1 MCHWPERLVSLD
13 LPTHGAKKI
22 DPREGKTLKL
32 EKKTKRE
39 LTKSERMMVIQVK
52 GSPESGRVNVEI
64 SHAAE
69 KDRHQ
74 KRSFTQASGLTS

>member
-13 LPTHGAKKI
+13 LPAHGAKKI

-52 GSPESGRVNVEI
+52 GSPSGRVGVGI
-64 SHAAE
+64 SHTAE
-69 KDRHQ
+69 E
-74 KRSFTQASGLTS
+74 